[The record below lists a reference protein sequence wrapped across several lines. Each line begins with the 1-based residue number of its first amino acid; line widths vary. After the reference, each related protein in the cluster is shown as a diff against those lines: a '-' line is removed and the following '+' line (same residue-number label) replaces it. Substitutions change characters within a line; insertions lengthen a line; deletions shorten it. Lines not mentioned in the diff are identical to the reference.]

1 MNTLS
6 LVSVCKKFSHYSDE
20 QTIFSNLNY
29 VFDQKKTYAI
39 MGPSGSGKST
49 LLHLLAGIDVPTSG
63 SIMFNNI
70 PVMSLEGYVRA
81 KNIALVVQSSHF
93 INELTVHENGML
105 PGFAT
110 HQSIATCFNKS
121 QELLT
126 AVGLEFYAS
135 YPIGALSGGQRQ
147 RLALVCALM
156 NNPTFLIA
164 DEVTGNLDQ
173 STAHAIMELLVS
185 LHKKHHCGII
195 LTTHDPVIASYM
207 DIVLYLEQ
215 DALVPIEKHS
225 FTWKA
230 LS

>member
-6 LVSVCKKFSHYSDE
+6 LVSVCKKFSYYNRE

-29 VFDQKKTYAI
+29 IFDQKKTYAI

-63 SIMFNNI
+63 TISFNHTH
-70 PVMSLEGYVRA
+70 VASLEEYSRA

-105 PGFAT
+105 PGLAT
-110 HQSIATCFNKS
+110 YQNTTTCFNKS
-121 QELLT
+121 KELLT
-126 AVGLEFYAS
+126 TVGLESYLS
-135 YPIGALSGGQRQ
+135 YPVGVLSGGQRQ

-173 STAHAIMELLVS
+173 PTAQAIMELLVS
-185 LHKKHHCGII
+185 LHKKHQCGII
-195 LTTHDPVIASYM
+195 LTTHDPIIASYM
-207 DIVLYLEQ
+207 DIVLYLKP
-215 DALVPIEKHS
+215 DTLIPIEKHS
-225 FTWKA
+225 FTQKA